1 MDAIRVDLFQ
11 AVVNAFRLPDL
22 RRKLIFTF
30 VILVIFRFLAHVPVP
45 GVNIPQLR
53 EIFANNQLLGM
64 LDLFSGGAMRNF
76 SIAAMGVYP
85 YITSTIIMQLLTP
98 VIPQLSE
105 MAKEGEAGRR
115 RINQI
120 THWATVPLAA
130 LQAYSAL
137 VILSS
142 QGLLTNL
149 ELIGPNWLPTWAG
162 LISMVAGTIVLVW
175 LGELITENGI
185 GNGVSIIIFGG
196 IVANLPQMIA
206 QSLIGGGDYFGLLL
220 FAVLGA
226 FTVAAI
232 VVVQEAQRRIPV
244 QYAKR
249 IRGTRMYGGQSTHIP
264 LKVNSAGMI
273 PLIFAMSIMLLP
285 QMIANFFISSSI
297 EWVRNVALAVNNW
310 FGLSSPIYW
319 VFYFALVVGFT
330 FFYTMVIFQQQNL
343 PDNLQKYGGF
353 IPGIRPGRPTAEYL
367 NRILFRITWLGA
379 IFLGLIAVLPF
390 LIQLFQ
396 GGNTTLVLS
405 STGLLIVVGVVLD
418 TMKQLEAQLLMRHY
432 EGFIK

>member
-1 MDAIRVDLFQ
+1 MDLIE
-11 AVVNAFRLPDL
+11 AVRNAFRLPDL

-30 VILVIFRFLAHVPVP
+30 VMLVIFRFLAHVPVP
-45 GVNIPQLR
+45 GVNLEQLR
-53 EIFANNQLLGM
+53 QIFANNQLLGM

-85 YITSTIIMQLLTP
+85 YITATIIMQLLTP
-98 VIPQLSE
+98 VIPRLSE
-105 MAKEGEAGRR
+105 LSKEGDAGRR
-115 RINQI
+115 RLNQI
-120 THWATVPLAA
+120 SHWLTVPLAG

-149 ELIGPNWLPTWAG
+149 ELVGPNMLPTWAG
-162 LISMVAGTIVLVW
+162 LISMIAGTIVLVW
-175 LGELITENGI
+175 MGELITENGI

-196 IVANLPQMIA
+196 IVANLPQILVQTM
-206 QSLIGGGDYFGLLL
+206 IGGGDILGLVV
-220 FAVLGA
+220 FAVIGLI
-226 FTVAAI
+226 TVAAI
-232 VVVQEAQRRIPV
+232 VVVQEAQRRVPV

-249 IRGTRMYGGQSTHIP
+249 IRGTRVYGGQSTHIP

-285 QMIANFFISSSI
+285 QMIAGFFLNSDIDI
-297 EWVRNVALAVNNW
+297 VRMIAIAVNDW
-310 FGLSSPIYW
+310 FGLNSPIYW
-319 VFYFALVVGFT
+319 VFYFFLVVAFT
-330 FFYTMVIFQQQNL
+330 FFYAMVIFQQQNL
-343 PDNLQKYGGF
+343 AENLQKYGGF

-379 IFLGLIAVLPF
+379 IFLGIIAVLPF
-390 LIQLFQ
+390 LVK
-396 GGNTTLVLS
+396 GASATLVIS

>member
-1 MDAIRVDLFQ
+1 MELIQ
-11 AVVNAFRLPDL
+11 AVLNAFRLPDL

-30 VILVIFRFLAHVPVP
+30 VMLVIFRFLAHVPVP
-45 GVNIPQLR
+45 GVNVEQLR
-53 EIFANNQLLGM
+53 QIFASNQLLGM
-64 LDLFSGGAMRNF
+64 LDLFSGGALRNF

-85 YITSTIIMQLLTP
+85 YITATIIMQLLTP

-105 MAKEGEAGRR
+105 MSKEGDAGRR
-115 RINQI
+115 RLNQI
-120 THWATVPLAA
+120 SHWMTVPLAG

-137 VILSS
+137 VILST

-149 ELIGPNWLPTWAG
+149 ELVGPNMLPTWAG
-162 LISMVAGTIVLVW
+162 LISMIAGTILLVW
-175 LGELITENGI
+175 MGELITENGI

-196 IVANLPQMIA
+196 IVANLPQMLA
-206 QSLIGGGDYFGLLL
+206 QSLIGGGDLLGLFM
-220 FAVLGA
+220 FAFIGVI
-226 FTVAAI
+226 TVAAI
-232 VVVQEAQRRIPV
+232 VVVQEAQRRVPV

-285 QMIANFFISSSI
+285 QMIAGFFLNSSI
-297 EWVRNVALAVNNW
+297 DIVRMVAIAVNDW
-310 FGLSSPIYW
+310 FGLNSPIYW
-319 VFYFALVVGFT
+319 MFYFFLVVAFT
-330 FFYTMVIFQQQNL
+330 FFYAMVIFQQQNL
-343 PDNLQKYGGF
+343 SENLQKYGGF

-390 LIQLFQ
+390 LVK
-396 GGNTTLVLS
+396 GASATLVIS

>member
-1 MDAIRVDLFQ
+1 MELMQ
-11 AVVNAFRLPDL
+11 AVLNAFRLPDL

-45 GVNIPQLR
+45 GVDVQQLR
-53 EIFANNQLLGM
+53 QIFANNQLLGM

-76 SIAAMGVYP
+76 SIASMGVYP

-98 VIPQLSE
+98 VVPQLHD
-105 MAKEGEAGRR
+105 MAREGEAGRR
-115 RINQI
+115 RMNQI
-120 THWATVPLAA
+120 THWITVPLAG

-137 VILSS
+137 VILST
-142 QGLLTNL
+142 QGLVTNL
-149 ELIGPNWLPTWAG
+149 ELIGPNMLPTWAG
-162 LISMVAGTIVLVW
+162 LISMIAGTILLVW
-175 LGELITENGI
+175 MGELITENGI

-196 IVANLPQMIA
+196 IVANLPQMLG
-206 QSLIGGGDYFGLLL
+206 QSVVGGDIFGLIM
-220 FAVLGA
+220 FGVLGVI
-226 FTVAAI
+226 TVAAI
-232 VVVQEAQRRIPV
+232 VVVQEAQRRVPV

-285 QMIANFFISSSI
+285 SMIANFFMGSSI
-297 EWVRNVALAVNNW
+297 DWVAAVANW
-310 FGLSSPIYW
+310 INWAFGLNSVIYW
-319 VFYFALVVGFT
+319 LFYFFLVVGFT

-343 PDNLQKYGGF
+343 PENLQKYGGF
-353 IPGIRPGRPTAEYL
+353 IPGIRPGKPTAEYL
-367 NRILFRITWLGA
+367 NRILYRITWLGA

-390 LIQLFQ
+390 LAK
-396 GGNTTLVLS
+396 GGSTTLVVS